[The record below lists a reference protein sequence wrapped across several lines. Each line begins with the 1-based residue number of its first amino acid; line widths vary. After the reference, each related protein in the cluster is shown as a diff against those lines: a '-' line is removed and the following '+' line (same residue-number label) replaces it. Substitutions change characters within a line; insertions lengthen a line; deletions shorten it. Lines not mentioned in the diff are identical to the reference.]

1 MAIFGGLVSRVTA
14 AGSAF
19 IVCVLFVACAGPDR
33 PGREGADR
41 GEGRGELVSVTR
53 LGEIGADKVADY
65 LRAAHLDASR
75 ARYGVVAERIEYRT
89 VTPRGQATTAS
100 ALVAYPVGTRDPL
113 SSVSWTH
120 GTTIYRGNV
129 ASVSATDTNRALATL
144 FASAGYLTSAPD
156 YLGMG
161 TGPGQHPYLDVDS
174 EAAASLD
181 ALRAARTGAR
191 RDGIRV
197 GNRVMISGFS
207 QGGPAAMALGRDI
220 QMGADPDIELAAL
233 APISGPYQLSATLA
247 TALDGG
253 IEYATAYLS
262 YFTVAWNRLH
272 HLYDAPA
279 EAFRDPT
286 TAELFDGNH
295 TDKEVF
301 SRLPPT
307 VSEVLTP
314 GFIERLRRPTGELRQ
329 ALAQADSTC
338 QWRPQVPVHLFVA
351 NGDRAV
357 PPSNS
362 TECARQ
368 LTDHHALAD
377 VTDIG
382 AAEHLSS
389 ATLSAPKV
397 LALFDAAR

>member
-1 MAIFGGLVSRVTA
+1 MV
-14 AGSAF
+14 
-19 IVCVLFVACAGPDR
+19 VLCALSVACAGP
-33 PGREGADR
+33 ER
-41 GEGRGELVSVTR
+41 GEVVSVTR
-53 LGEIGADKVADY
+53 VDEIGADKVAGY
-65 LRAAHLDASR
+65 LRAARLDPSR

-89 VTPRGQATTAS
+89 VGPRGEATTAS
-100 ALVAYPVGTRDPL
+100 ALVAYPVGARDPVGT
-113 SSVSWTH
+113 VSWTH
-120 GTTIYRGNV
+120 GTTIFRGNV
-129 ASVSATDTNRALATL
+129 ASVSATDSTRALAAL

-174 EAAASLD
+174 EASASLD
-181 ALRAARTGAR
+181 ALRAARAVAR

-197 GNRVMISGFS
+197 GNKVMVSGFS
-207 QGGPAAMALGRDI
+207 QGGPAAMALARDI
-220 QMGADPDIELAAL
+220 QARWDPDIELAAL
-233 APISGPYQLSATLA
+233 APVSGPYQLSATLA
-247 TALDGG
+247 TALDGR

-279 EAFRDPT
+279 EAFRDPA

-295 TDKEVF
+295 PDKEVF
-301 SRLPPT
+301 GRLSPA
-307 VSEVLTP
+307 VSDVLTP
-314 GFIERLRRPTGELRQ
+314 AYIERLRRPTGGLRD

-338 QWRPQVPVHLFVA
+338 HWRPRVPVHLFVTNA
-351 NGDRAV
+351 DRAV

-368 LTDHHALAD
+368 LTGLQARAE

-382 AAEHLSS
+382 AAGHLDS
-389 ATLSAPKV
+389 AGLSAPRV
-397 LALFDAAR
+397 LAVFDAAA